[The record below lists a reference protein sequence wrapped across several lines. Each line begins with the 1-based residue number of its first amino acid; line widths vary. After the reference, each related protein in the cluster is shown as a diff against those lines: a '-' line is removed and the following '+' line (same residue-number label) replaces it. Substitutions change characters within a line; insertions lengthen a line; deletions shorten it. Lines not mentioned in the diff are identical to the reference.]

1 MIVFHAKRPR
11 ASLLARLRASK
22 DGIAA
27 VEFAYL
33 APVMLLMFAGAF
45 EVSRAIGVDRR
56 FAIIT
61 AMTGDLVAR
70 ENDVDPAKL
79 DGMMK
84 AIDHVMKPYDTSTL
98 KIGVI
103 SVQVENNTP
112 RVKWTYSH
120 NNAQV
125 PQKCSTVGSD
135 DLPPGLVDDRG
146 SVILVKSNYTYAP
159 FFLNYD
165 EMMQIFEGKLNWED
179 KSTHTPRGVNCVGDV
194 TDKMCSQLCTN

>member
-1 MIVFHAKRPR
+1 MIVSHAKRPR
-11 ASLLARLRASK
+11 ASLFARLGASK

-159 FFLNYD
+159 FFVNYD

-179 KSTHTPRGVNCVGDV
+179 KSTHTPRGVNCVGDA
-194 TDKMCSQLCTN
+194 TDKTCSQLCSN

>member
-1 MIVFHAKRPR
+1 MIVSHAKRPR
-11 ASLLARLRASK
+11 ASLFARLGASK

-159 FFLNYD
+159 FSVNYD

-179 KSTHTPRGVNCVGDV
+179 KSTHTPRGVNCVGDA
-194 TDKMCSQLCTN
+194 TDKTCSQLCSN

>member
-1 MIVFHAKRPR
+1 MIVSHAKRPR
-11 ASLLARLRASK
+11 ASLFARLGASK

-159 FFLNYD
+159 FFVNYD

-179 KSTHTPRGVNCVGDV
+179 KSTHTPRGVNCVGDA
-194 TDKMCSQLCTN
+194 TDKTCSQLCTN

>member
-1 MIVFHAKRPR
+1 MIVFHAKRPS

-159 FFLNYD
+159 FFVNYD

-179 KSTHTPRGVNCVGDV
+179 KSTHTPRGVNCVGDA
-194 TDKMCSQLCTN
+194 TDKTCSQLCTN